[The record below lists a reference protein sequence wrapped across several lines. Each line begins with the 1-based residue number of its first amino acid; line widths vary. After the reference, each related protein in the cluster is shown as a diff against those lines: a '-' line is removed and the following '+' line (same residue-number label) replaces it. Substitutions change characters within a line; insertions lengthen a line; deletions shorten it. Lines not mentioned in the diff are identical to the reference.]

1 MKIGPYVEK
10 LNNSSQY
17 ASFSKEHKDA
27 FMVAGFFV
35 LDFEAGQN
43 LHQIDYY
50 VPSEKKV
57 AAFTLDHG
65 VTMQMLGMLNNQ
77 IPEML
82 DLKTRTDLDALK
94 GILQD
99 EMKNRSITEEVKKV
113 IAVIQSIQGKK
124 IWSINCVL
132 SGMSILRAS
141 IEDDTQTILKMEKSS
156 LFDYIK
162 KIPGAQLAKMQQ
174 KSAENATPESLEDEL
189 KKLDK
194 IEAEIENE
202 KSEIKQQLEKK
213 QVKISGKEEPKK
225 K

>member
-17 ASFSKEHKDA
+17 SSFAKEHKDA
-27 FMVAGFFV
+27 FIVAGFFV

-77 IPEML
+77 TPEML

-99 EMKNRSITEEVKKV
+99 EMKNRSITEEVKKI

-141 IEDDTQTILKMEKSS
+141 IEDETQTILKMEKSS

-174 KSAENATPESLEDEL
+174 KSVENATPESLEDEL

-213 QVKISGKEEPKK
+213 QVKGSGKEESKK

>member
-1 MKIGPYVEK
+1 MKIAPYVEK

-17 ASFSKEHKDA
+17 TSFAKEHRDA

-50 VPSEKKV
+50 IPSEKKV

-65 VTMQMLGMLNNQ
+65 VTMQLLGMLNHQ
-77 IPEML
+77 APERL
-82 DLKTRTDLDALK
+82 DLKAKTDLDALK

-99 EMKNRSITEEVKKV
+99 EMKNRSITEEVKKI
-113 IAVIQSIQGKK
+113 IAVIQSVQGRK
-124 IWSINCVL
+124 IWSVNCVL
-132 SGMSILRAS
+132 SGMGILRAT
-141 IEDDTQTILKMEKSS
+141 IEDESQTILKMEKSS

-174 KSAENATPESLEDEL
+174 GSLQNAPPEALEDEL

-194 IEAEIENE
+194 IEAEIEHE
-202 KSEIKQQLEKK
+202 KATIKEQLEKK
-213 QVKISGKEEPKK
+213 KEGKKAVVKKA
-225 K
+225 

>member
-1 MKIGPYVEK
+1 MKIAPYVEK

-17 ASFSKEHKDA
+17 TSFSKEHKDA

-77 IPEML
+77 MPEML

-99 EMKNRSITEEVKKV
+99 EMKNRSITEEVKKI

-124 IWSINCVL
+124 IWSVNCVL

-141 IEDDTQTILKMEKSS
+141 IEDDTQTILKMEKSFS
-156 LFDYIK
+156 VRHCAFKILQILFSV
-162 KIPGAQLAKMQQ
+162 
-174 KSAENATPESLEDEL
+174 SASCF
-189 KKLDK
+189 
-194 IEAEIENE
+194 
-202 KSEIKQQLEKK
+202 
-213 QVKISGKEEPKK
+213 VKEV
-225 K
+225 

>member
-1 MKIGPYVEK
+1 MKIAPYVEK

-17 ASFSKEHKDA
+17 AAFAKEHRDA

-35 LDFEAGQN
+35 LDFEGGQN

-50 VPSEKKV
+50 MPSDKKV

-65 VTMQMLGMLNNQ
+65 VTMQLLGMLNNQ
-77 IPEML
+77 TPERL
-82 DLKTRTDLDALK
+82 DLKTKIDLDALK
-94 GILQD
+94 GILLD
-99 EMKNRSITEEVKKV
+99 EMKNRSITEDVKKI
-113 IAVIQSIQGKK
+113 IAVIQSVQGRK

-132 SGMSILRAS
+132 SGMGILRAS
-141 IEDDTQTILKMEKSS
+141 IEDDSQTVLKMEKSS

-174 KSAENATPESLEDEL
+174 GSMQSAPPEALEDEL

-194 IEAEIENE
+194 IEAEIEHE
-202 KSEIKQQLEKK
+202 KEEIKKQLEKK
-213 QVKISGKEEPKK
+213 GVKKA
-225 K
+225 

>member
-1 MKIGPYVEK
+1 MKIAPYVEK

-17 ASFSKEHKDA
+17 TSFVKEHKDA

-35 LDFEAGQN
+35 LDFEAGQS

-77 IPEML
+77 MPEML

-99 EMKNRSITEEVKKV
+99 EMKNRSITEEVKKI

-132 SGMSILRAS
+132 SGMGILRAS
-141 IEDDTQTILKMEKSS
+141 IEDDTQTVLKMEKSS

-162 KIPGAQLAKMQQ
+162 RIPGAQLAKMQQ
-174 KSAENATPESLEDEL
+174 KSTENATPETLEDEL

-213 QVKISGKEEPKK
+213 QAKGSGKEEMKK
-225 K
+225 